1 MMKKRSLVVG
11 LMLLCSVA
19 MTACGG
25 DKQPASSDTEVN
37 TQVNTEARTEVEVS
51 VSTEITEEE
60 IPVGKVMS
68 DLTGEFIDE
77 NIANQRPIA
86 VMVDNEKK
94 ALPRRPRAS
103 GT

>member
-1 MMKKRSLVVG
+1 MKKRSWLIG
-11 LMLLCSVA
+11 FMLMCSIA
-19 MTACGG
+19 MTACGDD
-25 DKQPASSDTEVN
+25 DKQAAATNTEVAD
-37 TQVNTEARTEVEVS
+37 TQANADGTIEEVA

-60 IPVGKVMS
+60 IPVGKVVS

-94 ALPRRPRAS
+94 ALP
-103 GT
+103 